1 MHVCKLQ
8 SGYLAVVFFY
18 VIAIKYIYCACH
30 MPCGLRQRSL
40 AHKIKIFHQFGI
52 DNAKISLAQRK
63 TSSTT

>member
-1 MHVCKLQ
+1 MHVRKLQ

-18 VIAIKYIYCACH
+18 VIAVKYIYCACH

-40 AHKIKIFHQFGI
+40 ARKIKIFHQFGI
-52 DNAKISLAQRK
+52 GNAKTSLAQRK